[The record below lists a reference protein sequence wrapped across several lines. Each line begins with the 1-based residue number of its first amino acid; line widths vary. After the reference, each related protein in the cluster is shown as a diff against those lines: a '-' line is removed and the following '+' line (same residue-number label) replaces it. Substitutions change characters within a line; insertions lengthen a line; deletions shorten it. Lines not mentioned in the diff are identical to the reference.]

1 MKTSTSI
8 LCVLAA
14 STLLVAGC
22 DRQGTGSTAS
32 QRMDQSSSKMAD
44 ATSSMTTATGDTAIT
59 AKVKAVSRDGDAWVQ
74 WTFDRA
80 WTLPPKEKPDAEP
93 PSNRFFEQI
102 GVVSGTGTL
111 SPRGVASDVALSRS
125 GPRENNCGK
134 VPSAT
139 AAVTAWPGRDRSRAS
154 APPSGPARSARP
166 ASTPDPRGC
175 S

>member
-59 AKVKAVSRDGDAWVQ
+59 AKVKAA
-74 WTFDRA
+74 
-80 WTLPPKEKPDAEP
+80 LIAEP
-93 PSNRFFEQI
+93 GLKSTDIN
-102 GVVSGTGTL
+102 VDTKDGTVTL
-111 SPRGVASDVALSRS
+111 TGNGDNPDMRVNAKQVASSTS
-125 GPRENNCGK
+125 GVKGVIDNLNVK
-134 VPSAT
+134 TTS
-139 AAVTAWPGRDRSRAS
+139 
-154 APPSGPARSARP
+154 
-166 ASTPDPRGC
+166 
-175 S
+175 